1 VRGREKKISGFR
13 KKWKEAKER
22 LSGRALFLPLAR
34 LQIRAAEGG
43 RTVFLTRKLKIQG
56 HKNEKS

>member
-34 LQIRAAEGG
+34 LQIRAAEK
-43 RTVFLTRKLKIQG
+43 TRKLKIQG
-56 HKNEKS
+56 HKNEKSKKIQ

>member
-13 KKWKEAKER
+13 KKWKEEKER

-34 LQIRAAEGG
+34 LQIRAAEKGKNG
-43 RTVFLTRKLKIQG
+43 VFD
-56 HKNEKS
+56 EKA